1 MDEDLKIVLAAEL
14 EADESASAQRIAAQ
28 LPNIAKLIND
38 RSTIKVGVSLDVAN
52 VQSQM
57 RTITSQ
63 LQRAAGTSKFQMNF
77 QVGTEAVDRMVERLR
92 GLRVPDDTIRDF
104 VRNINDAN
112 TAVRSIQTSFDDV
125 RNTVTATISGI
136 NKEGEL
142 ITQIQSAHIVDNE
155 QGERVAELTRNTV
168 TLAKNYEQLTRQAEA
183 LDAKQ
188 RAAADSNTAY
198 FQKWGAAIK
207 EITAG
212 YMSVGLGQEQLDAL
226 NKKMAEVVSA
236 TSGMTAEGEKFSK
249 TQVTNVELA
258 IKSYRDMADAAIKSA
273 NQQKSAD
280 ENRLTYINKTQIA
293 LDKLVASFKGESSS
307 KPLVDAGHLSE
318 VEQKVTEITQ
328 TLEALRTATG
338 EVGTEQQNQ
347 TAKALAE
354 LDALITK
361 YRNLE
366 YVATTLRTKTAVQ
379 INTEQIEK
387 LNEFENSL
395 KSAGILTT
403 SFQQQIEALRG
414 NLANAF
420 DRESLTAYLN
430 SFDKLKSSV
439 STFQQQVK
447 SLDGIFSQIIG
458 VEKQITALEASMM
471 KLDPEKDQNKL
482 VALRGELAILN
493 QQKASLEAQ
502 LIPYSEIVQY
512 SSQAKAL
519 EESRLMNGS
528 RLVYTQMEL
537 ADKAREYDVAMRQV
551 PATIADL
558 QTKFSQLVNPTESLK
573 ENMRQ
578 LRETAAQYNSDMGDR
593 EKVQTYERLSGLI
606 RDCRREMSELT
617 RAQGGT
623 LNDFKF
629 TQSLEKAKADLATV
643 ARTWSAFKSDPGL
656 LNQFKQLETGLKNV
670 NNQMDL
676 RKWTAQFSTF
686 KSEIKAAG
694 KNMLSLG
701 DVLKNNVGKVMQWV
715 SATTLLFRAF
725 RLLRQ
730 AVSTIVDLDTAM
742 IDLQKVTTATV
753 SEYQKFYRA
762 ANDTAKALG
771 VTTEEVISQ
780 TAEWARLGYTL
791 SEASELAKNS
801 AIFEAISPDMDI
813 TQATDGLVSIIK
825 AFDIE
830 VEDAMDGIISKVN
843 EVGNKFAV
851 SNGDVVEALT
861 RSSSA
866 MAAANN
872 TFDETVAL
880 ATAAIEITRDAASV
894 GNGLKTLSMRIRG
907 YDEET
912 EEYSEG
918 VAELTGAI
926 ADLTKTAKTPGGISL
941 FEKDDPETYRSTY
954 DILADIADIW
964 DDLTDKNRANLLEAL
979 FGKRQAQ
986 IGSAILS
993 NFDQARDAI
1002 AKMEESAGSADREMS
1017 KIMDSLEYKLN
1028 ALEQTWVGVAQNLF
1042 QTDDMKGVIEVLQI
1056 ISNVVDTLTEHL
1068 GLFGSVG
1075 LVVAI
1080 AGLVKFRST
1089 LESLTSVVTP
1099 VVQQLSKLEFDGTAN
1114 SVFKYATALG
1124 SLDNVQRKLAMD
1136 MAGLTAQQQ
1145 EQVVSMM
1152 AAVAAAKELTVA
1164 ELEQQLGLQA
1174 GAIAN
1179 ALNVSSTSLVT
1190 EQMLKAAVANGVLSE
1205 AQLKQIVSTSAQ
1217 TAANTAGAASF
1228 ASLGTAAKAAGLAMM
1243 ATPMGWITLL
1253 IGLLPLAIT
1262 GITKLYDW
1270 LVVTAEEAY
1279 EEAEEYRKSYEEITS
1294 EVEDLNGKLEE
1305 NKKRLEELQRM
1316 DTQGTIT
1323 LVEQEELARL
1333 QQTNAELEITIAR
1346 KKELAALDAKQ
1357 ANEGYVSSFNKTDFS
1372 SNRRDVLIVEQ
1383 QSIYENYADLLKKYD
1398 DQMAGITVEWADGE
1412 LEKVTEL
1419 ENRLFEISNILQSG
1433 IENDEWLD
1441 QAVDYSD
1448 HVQELVDTYNLFNKM
1463 QEDGIELSAAQKD
1476 LFERT
1481 RNELLS
1487 LGQELEEDYLGK
1499 YVGEDENT
1507 EEWQRLLDL
1516 INKTTFA
1523 VEYFSGKL
1531 SDLPEDCYSA
1541 MEELGGSSSLTADKV
1556 TELANKFPELAAW
1569 MQESGY
1575 TAEDVA
1581 KHFNALAASE
1591 EESGN
1596 AAEVY
1601 SAKLSDLAEVLST
1614 LQDAYDALADA
1625 EADMATGEGLS
1636 PDTINALADAEEN
1649 YLDYLYEE
1657 NGVVKLN
1664 TEAWKE
1670 NANAKMLG
1678 EMAELQKEIDSLKE
1692 RNEVLAD
1699 TLEIYRTNK
1708 YMSPGDTSM
1717 MDAWDKKIQEVTN
1730 EIDENT
1736 AAIDANQSRLDVL
1749 NITYGNI
1756 TGNLDA
1762 YSATL
1767 ANFSNVANTIDSVS
1781 TSFQTLADLQAEVAN
1796 GFTMS
1801 LDKALEFAKV
1811 YPEILNN
1818 ATVAANG
1825 QITLNKDVVNSFIQG
1840 KKAEIDA
1847 QIDSKITE
1855 LEADKAVLEAQMEFS
1870 KAELDLAKQVGEGE
1884 ANITKEVAA
1893 FRLDTANKL
1902 VAALI
1907 EAGVDEAEAFKL
1919 AAAAMAGNAQEFNR
1933 IAAEVCTD
1941 VNGNFNE
1948 AAYQVAQAIYQN
1960 MNSAKKDVASLATQ
1974 AQQTAEA
1981 IAGMADGIK
1990 AGSSAIV
1997 GGSGGGTTG
2006 NGIKLNL
2013 SGADFKGTDYT
2024 YEAKEIGLDDFI
2036 SDLELDI
2043 SNYENAIAQIDG
2055 QIAALQALKNA
2066 PLKSFQSGGTSGGSS
2081 SSGSDNDVEEYIAD
2095 IDEYR
2100 EAVERLRKAQA
2111 EVERITTDIDNAGS
2125 IEKKIALEKELIG
2138 AYQEEQAALHNL
2150 NNLRDGTITAGVKTL
2165 QDLGFAVKYN
2175 ADTNELWVENL
2186 EHLNELTADSKGQ
2199 YGSLQEA
2206 TNALR
2211 KDTEELINT
2220 ITDLNEANQEGSAT
2234 WWEVQRAILDA
2245 QIAVCEFEAQL
2256 HNNFLTLTENW
2267 LDNAINQKD
2276 SDNVKR
2282 YTTEMIANYK
2292 ALQDVYHKQAEALR
2306 AAGYSDTTD
2315 EIVEL
2320 SDAWWDLEDKI
2331 KDAKDKV
2338 VDYFVELV
2346 DAANDAVDSIQNVS
2360 DVLSDAAQ
2368 EFADN
2373 DGWISVDTYQSIIA
2387 LGTEYMQ
2394 MLINENNELVI
2405 NRDRINGIIEAKTRQ
2420 LAVEQALSYVER
2432 LRLAATG
2439 ASNESLD
2446 QLCFATT
2453 QATNSTW
2460 GLVYAELALMQQTG
2474 LLNGSQYQ
2482 AALHNIQA
2490 IQSLAETA
2498 VAGIG
2503 QTAGAAAE
2511 KMDKLKEQLEDQKDA
2526 LEDLL
2531 DELEDMKDGC
2541 DDLVKYVMDML
2552 KDRIQQQ
2559 IDALNDAK
2567 KAVKDYVDQLKE
2579 AMRAEK
2585 ENVEYEDEL
2594 ADKLKAIAK
2603 LQSKIDALSLD
2614 DSRKAQAEKMAL
2626 EEELAELQKDLADF
2640 QADHAMDVTE
2650 DTLDKQYEAYEQEK
2664 DAEIEKLEESISSTQ
2679 KLYDM
2684 AIKYIKENWNTLYQE
2699 LLDWNYEYGNSLNS
2713 EITAA
2718 WEAAQEAASRYGD
2731 FVTAIMGG
2739 IENEIAKITAQIQSL
2754 TTQISNLSNS
2764 TSDAGGNGIGGS
2776 MPNVVGTVNT
2786 DTSYSDEDMKQA
2798 KRKAV
2803 SDVVS
2808 QMRALSAQ
2816 WHTADKA
2823 TKKRLEDQALQLGA
2837 TLASYGIVAHRDDPT
2852 GAWYI
2857 DNDLLNP
2864 SNAGKLLYSC
2874 YHTGGFVGD
2883 EPLKPN
2889 ERYVKAENGEL
2900 MVTSDQQDSLAA
2912 QISDIKTATDALS
2925 GVVADIPVTPQNLWA
2940 DGMAGSD
2947 TGAVHNVT
2955 TNNNQPVFHVT
2966 ETITCVPEKSVES
2979 HKKISRDTLVEIA
2992 RQLRKP

>member
-715 SATTLLFRAF
+715 SAATLLFRAF

-1002 AKMEESAGSADREMS
+1002 AKMEESAGSAGREMS

-1419 ENRLFEISNILQSG
+1419 KNRLFEISNILQSG

>member
-1 MDEDLKIVLAAEL
+1 
-14 EADESASAQRIAAQ
+14 
-28 LPNIAKLIND
+28 
-38 RSTIKVGVSLDVAN
+38 
-52 VQSQM
+52 
-57 RTITSQ
+57 
-63 LQRAAGTSKFQMNF
+63 
-77 QVGTEAVDRMVERLR
+77 
-92 GLRVPDDTIRDF
+92 
-104 VRNINDAN
+104 
-112 TAVRSIQTSFDDV
+112 
-125 RNTVTATISGI
+125 
-136 NKEGEL
+136 
-142 ITQIQSAHIVDNE
+142 
-155 QGERVAELTRNTV
+155 
-168 TLAKNYEQLTRQAEA
+168 
-183 LDAKQ
+183 
-188 RAAADSNTAY
+188 
-198 FQKWGAAIK
+198 
-207 EITAG
+207 
-212 YMSVGLGQEQLDAL
+212 
-226 NKKMAEVVSA
+226 
-236 TSGMTAEGEKFSK
+236 
-249 TQVTNVELA
+249 
-258 IKSYRDMADAAIKSA
+258 
-273 NQQKSAD
+273 
-280 ENRLTYINKTQIA
+280 
-293 LDKLVASFKGESSS
+293 
-307 KPLVDAGHLSE
+307 
-318 VEQKVTEITQ
+318 
-328 TLEALRTATG
+328 
-338 EVGTEQQNQ
+338 
-347 TAKALAE
+347 
-354 LDALITK
+354 
-361 YRNLE
+361 
-366 YVATTLRTKTAVQ
+366 
-379 INTEQIEK
+379 
-387 LNEFENSL
+387 
-395 KSAGILTT
+395 
-403 SFQQQIEALRG
+403 
-414 NLANAF
+414 
-420 DRESLTAYLN
+420 
-430 SFDKLKSSV
+430 
-439 STFQQQVK
+439 
-447 SLDGIFSQIIG
+447 
-458 VEKQITALEASMM
+458 
-471 KLDPEKDQNKL
+471 
-482 VALRGELAILN
+482 
-493 QQKASLEAQ
+493 
-502 LIPYSEIVQY
+502 
-512 SSQAKAL
+512 
-519 EESRLMNGS
+519 MNGS
-528 RLVYTQMEL
+528 RLAYTQMEL

-558 QTKFSQLVNPTESLK
+558 QTKFSQLVTPTESLK

-578 LRETAAQYNSDMGDR
+578 LRETASQYNSDMGDR

-617 RAQGGT
+617 RTQGGT

-701 DVLKNNVGKVMQWV
+701 DTLKNNVGRIMQWV

-725 RLLRQ
+725 RLLKQ

-742 IDLQKVTTATV
+742 IDLQKVTTATT
-753 SEYQKFYRA
+753 SEYQKFYRT

-918 VAELTGAI
+918 VVELTGAI
-926 ADLTKTAKTPGGISL
+926 ADLTKTAKTPSGISL

-954 DILADIADIW
+954 DILSDIAEIW
-964 DDLTDKNRANLLEAL
+964 DDLTDKNRASLLETL

-993 NFDQARDAI
+993 NFDQARSAI
-1002 AKMEESAGSADREMS
+1002 EKMEQSAGSAGREME
-1017 KIMDSLEYKLN
+1017 KIEQSLEYRLN
-1028 ALEQTWVGVAQNLF
+1028 ALKETWVGVVQNLF
-1042 QTDDMKGVIEVLQI
+1042 QSDDIKGVVTILQTF
-1056 ISNVVDTLTEHL
+1056 SDMVDALTKHL
-1068 GLFGSVG
+1068 GLLGTTG
-1075 LVVAI
+1075 LAVTI
-1080 AGLVKFRST
+1080 AGLAKFRST
-1089 LESLTSVVTP
+1089 MKSLTSTVTP
-1099 VVQQLSKLEFDGTAN
+1099 VMQQLAELTFDGTSR
-1114 SVFKYATALG
+1114 SVLQYATALS
-1124 SLDNVQRKLAMD
+1124 SLDPIQRKLAMD

-1145 EQVVSMM
+1145 EQIVSMM

-1164 ELEQQLGLQA
+1164 ELEQQLGMQA

-1179 ALNVSSTSLVT
+1179 TLNVSSTSLVT
-1190 EQMLKAAVANGVLSE
+1190 EQVLKAAVANGVLSE

-1228 ASLGTAAKAAGLAMM
+1228 TSLGAAAKAAGLAMM

-1279 EEAEEYRKSYEEITS
+1279 EEAEEYRKSYEEITN

-1346 KKELAALDAKQ
+1346 KKELAALDAKE

-1419 ENRLFEISNILQSG
+1419 ENRLFEITNILQTG
-1433 IENDEWLD
+1433 MENGEWVD

-1448 HVQELVDTYNLFNKM
+1448 HVQELVDTYNLFNRM
-1463 QEDGIELSAAQKD
+1463 QEDGIELSASQKD
-1476 LFERT
+1476 LFEST

-1531 SDLPEDCYSA
+1531 SELPEDCYGA
-1541 MEELGGSSSLTADKV
+1541 MEELGSSASLTADKV
-1556 TELANKFPELAAW
+1556 TELANKYPELAAW
-1569 MQESGY
+1569 MGESGY

-1591 EESGN
+1591 DAAGN
-1596 AAEVY
+1596 ATEKY
-1601 SAKLSDLAEVLST
+1601 SAKLSNLAEVLSA
-1614 LQDAYDALADA
+1614 LQDSYDVLADA

-1636 PDTINALADAEEN
+1636 PDTISALADAEAN

-1678 EMAELQKEIDSLKE
+1678 EMAEIQKEIDSLKE
-1692 RNEVLAD
+1692 RNNVLAD
-1699 TLEIYRTNK
+1699 TLDIYRNNK
-1708 YMSPGDTSM
+1708 NMSAGSTSAIE
-1717 MDAWDKKIQEVTN
+1717 AWDKKIQEVTD
-1730 EIDENT
+1730 EINENT
-1736 AAIDANQSRLDVL
+1736 AAIDANQSKLDVL

-1762 YSATL
+1762 YSAAL
-1767 ANFSNVANTIDSVS
+1767 ANFSNVSNAVDSIS

-1801 LDKALEFAKV
+1801 LDRALEFAKV

-1818 ATVAANG
+1818 ATAAANG
-1825 QITLNKDVVNSFIQG
+1825 QITLNEDVVNSFIQG

-1847 QIDSKITE
+1847 QIDSKIAE
-1855 LEADKAVLEAQMEFS
+1855 LEADKAVLEARMEFS

-1884 ANITKEVAA
+1884 ADIAKEVAE

-1907 EAGVDEAEAFKL
+1907 EAGVDEATAFQL
-1919 AAAAMAGNAQEFNR
+1919 ACAAMAGNAEEFDR

-1948 AAYQVAQAIYQN
+1948 AAYKAAQAIYQN
-1960 MNSAKKDVASLATQ
+1960 MNSAKRDVASLATQ

-1981 IAGMADGIK
+1981 IAGMADGVK
-1990 AGSSAIV
+1990 AGSSALV

-2006 NGIKLNL
+2006 DGIKLTL
-2013 SGADFKGTDYT
+2013 SGAGFKGTDYT

-2043 SNYENAIAQIDG
+2043 SNYQNAIAQIDG
-2055 QIAALQALKNA
+2055 QIATLQALKNA
-2066 PLKSFQSGGTSGGSS
+2066 PLKSFQSKSG
-2081 SSGSDNDVEEYIAD
+2081 SGSDGSKKEVEEYIAD

-2100 EAVERLRKAQA
+2100 DAVERLRKAQA

-2125 IEKKIALEKELIG
+2125 IEKKIALEKELVD
-2138 AYQEEQAALHNL
+2138 AYQKEQAALHNL
-2150 NNLRDGTITAGVKTL
+2150 NNLRDGTITAGVKAL

-2199 YGSLQEA
+2199 YSSLKEA

-2220 ITDLNEANQEGSAT
+2220 ITDLNEANREGSET
-2234 WWEVQRAILDA
+2234 WWEVQRAILEA
-2245 QIAVCEFEAQL
+2245 KIAVCEFEAQL
-2256 HNNFLTLTENW
+2256 HNNVLTLTENW
-2267 LDNAINQKD
+2267 LDNAINQKN
-2276 SDNVKR
+2276 SEGVKR
-2282 YTTEMIANYK
+2282 YTSEMIANYK
-2292 ALQDVYHKQAEALR
+2292 ALQEVYRKQAEALR
-2306 AAGYSDTTD
+2306 EAGYSDTTD

-2320 SDAWWDLEDKI
+2320 SDAWWDLADKI

-2387 LGTEYMQ
+2387 LGAEYMQ
-2394 MLINENNELVI
+2394 MLINENKELVI
-2405 NRDRINGIIEAKTRQ
+2405 NRDRINGIIEAKARQ

-2650 DTLDKQYEAYEQEK
+2650 DALDKQYEAYEQEK

-2764 TSDAGGNGIGGS
+2764 TSGAGGNGIGGS
-2776 MPNVVGTVNT
+2776 IPNVVGTVNT
-2786 DTSYSDEDMKQA
+2786 DTSYSDDDMKQA

-2803 SDVVS
+2803 SDVVN

-2823 TKKRLEDQALQLGA
+2823 TQKRLEDQALQLGA
-2837 TLASYGIVAHRDDPT
+2837 TLASYGVVAHRDEPT

-2864 SNAGKLLYSC
+2864 SNVGKMLYNC
-2874 YHTGGFVGD
+2874 YHTGGFVGNA
-2883 EPLKPN
+2883 PLKPN
-2889 ERYVKAENGEL
+2889 ERYIKAENGEL
-2900 MVTSDQQDSLAA
+2900 VLTSDQQDSFAA
-2912 QISDIKTATDALS
+2912 QVDSFKNMVGAFSKSIADMPITMGSLWSGSALAS
-2925 GVVADIPVTPQNLWA
+2925 GNSVSNI
-2940 DGMAGSD
+2940 
-2947 TGAVHNVT
+2947 T
-2955 TNNNQPVFHVT
+2955 TNNSPVEINFGDT
-2966 ETITCVPEKSVES
+2966 TINCVPEKSVEA
-2979 HKKISRDTLVEIA
+2979 HQKISRDMLNEIA
-2992 RQLRKP
+2992 RQFRKP

>member
-14 EADESASAQRIAAQ
+14 EADENASAQRIAAQ

-38 RSTIKVGVSLDVAN
+38 RSTIKVGVSLDAAN

-57 RTITSQ
+57 RAITSQ

-92 GLRVPDDTIRDF
+92 GLRVPEDTIRDF

-168 TLAKNYEQLTRQAEA
+168 TLSKNYEQLTRQAEA
-183 LDAKQ
+183 LDAQQ

-198 FQKWGAAIK
+198 FQKWAAAIK
-207 EITAG
+207 EISTG
-212 YMSVGLGQEQLDAL
+212 YMSAGLGQEQLDAL
-226 NKKMAEVVSA
+226 SNKMAGVVNA

-249 TQVTNVELA
+249 TQVANVELA
-258 IKSYRDMADAAIKSA
+258 IKSYRDMANEAVKSA

-293 LDKLVASFKGESSS
+293 LDKLAASFKGESSS
-307 KPLVDAGHLSE
+307 KPLVDATHLTE

-328 TLEALRTATG
+328 TLETLRTTTG

-347 TAKALAE
+347 IAKALAD

-379 INTEQIEK
+379 INTEQVEK
-387 LNEFENSL
+387 LSEFENSL

-403 SFQQQIEALRG
+403 DFQKQIETLRG

-447 SLDGIFSQIIG
+447 TLDGIFTQIIG
-458 VEKQITALEASMM
+458 VEKQITTLEASIM
-471 KLDPEKDQNKL
+471 KLDPQKDQNKL
-482 VALRGELAILN
+482 VALRGELSILN
-493 QQKASLEAQ
+493 QQKAALEAQ
-502 LIPYSEIVQY
+502 VTPYSQIVQY

-519 EESRLMNGS
+519 EDSRLMNGS
-528 RLVYTQMEL
+528 QLVYTQMQL
-537 ADKAREYDVAMRQV
+537 ADKAREYDAAMRQV

-578 LRETAAQYNSDMGDR
+578 LRETAAQYSSDMGDR
-593 EKVQTYERLSGLI
+593 EKVQTYERLSSLI
-606 RDCRREMSELT
+606 RDCRREMSGLA
-617 RAQGGT
+617 RVQNGDFG
-623 LNDFKF
+623 NFKF
-629 TQSLEKAKADLATV
+629 NQSLEKAKADLATI

-656 LNQFKQLETGLKNV
+656 LNQFKQLESGLKNV

-701 DVLKNNVGKVMQWV
+701 DILKNNVGKVMQWV

-742 IDLQKVTTATV
+742 IDLQKVTTATT
-753 SEYQKFYRA
+753 SEYQKFYRT

-771 VTTEEVISQ
+771 ATTEEVISQ

-954 DILADIADIW
+954 DILSDIADIW

-1002 AKMEESAGSADREMS
+1002 AKMEDSAGSADREMS

-1028 ALEQTWVGVAQNLF
+1028 ELQETWVGVAQNLF
-1042 QTDDMKGVIEVLQI
+1042 QSDDLKAVIGVLQT
-1056 ISNVVDTLTEHL
+1056 ISNVIDTLTEHL

-1089 LESLTSVVTP
+1089 MESLSSTVAP
-1099 VVQQLSKLEFDGTAN
+1099 VVQQLSSLEFDGTTS
-1114 SVFKYATALG
+1114 SVFRYATALE

-1136 MAGLTAQQQ
+1136 TAGLTAQQQ
-1145 EQVVSMM
+1145 EQVISMM

-1164 ELEQQLGLQA
+1164 ELEQQLGMQA
-1174 GAIAN
+1174 GTIAN

-1190 EQMLKAAVANGVLSE
+1190 DEVLKAAVANGVLGE
-1205 AQLKQIVSTSAQ
+1205 AQLKQVVSTGAQ
-1217 TAANTAGAASF
+1217 TAANAAGAASF
-1228 ASLGTAAKAAGLAMM
+1228 TSLGAAAKAAGAAMM
-1243 ATPMGWITLL
+1243 ATPIGWISLL
-1253 IGLLPLAIT
+1253 IGILPLAIT

-1279 EEAEEYRKSYEEITS
+1279 EEAEEYRKSYEEITG
-1294 EVEDLNGKLEE
+1294 EIEDLSSKLEE
-1305 NKKRLEELQRM
+1305 NRARLKELQQM
-1316 DTQGTIT
+1316 DDNGTIT
-1323 LVEQEELARL
+1323 LVEQDELARL

-1346 KKELAALDAKQ
+1346 KKELAAIDAQ
-1357 ANEGYVSSFNKTDFS
+1357 EANEGYVSSFNKTDFN
-1372 SNRRDVLIVEQ
+1372 SNRRDLLLVEQ
-1383 QSIYENYADLLKKYD
+1383 QSIYENYADLLQKYD
-1398 DQMAGITVEWADGE
+1398 DHMAGITVEWADGE
-1412 LEKVTEL
+1412 MEKVSEL
-1419 ENRLFEISNILQSG
+1419 ENRLYEISNILQSG
-1433 IENDEWLD
+1433 MDNGEWLD
-1441 QAVDYSD
+1441 QAVSYSD
-1448 HVQELVDTYNLFNKM
+1448 HVQELVDAYNLFNKM

-1476 LFERT
+1476 LFEST

-1487 LGQELEEDYLGK
+1487 LGQDLEENYLGK
-1499 YVGEDENT
+1499 YVGEDANT

-1523 VEYFSGKL
+1523 VEYFSSKL
-1531 SDLPEDCYSA
+1531 AELPEDCYSA
-1541 MEELGGSSSLTADKV
+1541 MEELGGSASLTAEKV
-1556 TELANKFPELAAW
+1556 TELANEFPELAEW
-1569 MQESGY
+1569 MNESGY
-1575 TAEDVA
+1575 TAEEVA

-1591 EESGN
+1591 EASGN
-1596 AAEVY
+1596 ATEVY
-1601 SAKLSDLAEVLST
+1601 SAKLSDLTEVLST
-1614 LQDAYDALADA
+1614 LQSAQDALASA

-1636 PDTINALADAEEN
+1636 PDTIKALAEAEEN

-1657 NGVVKLN
+1657 NGVIKLN
-1664 TEAWKE
+1664 TEAWEE
-1670 NANAKMLG
+1670 NAQAKMQN
-1678 EMAELQKEIDSLKE
+1678 EISEIQKEIDSLEE
-1692 RNEVLAD
+1692 RNRVLAE
-1699 TLEIYRTNK
+1699 TLEVYKTNK
-1708 YMSPGDTSM
+1708 YMSPGDTTSIE
-1717 MDAWDKKIQEVTN
+1717 AWNAKIQETTD
-1730 EIDENT
+1730 EINANT
-1736 AAIDANQSRLDVL
+1736 AAIEANQNKLGVY
-1749 NITYGNI
+1749 NILA
-1756 TGNLDA
+1756 GNLDV
-1762 YSATL
+1762 YSAAL
-1767 ANFSNVANTIDSVS
+1767 ANFSNVASAVDSVS
-1781 TSFQTLADLQAEVAN
+1781 KSFQTLADLQAEVSN

-1801 LDKALEFAKV
+1801 LDKALEFAAV
-1811 YPEILNN
+1811 YPEILNS

-1825 QITLNKDVVNSFIQG
+1825 QITLNEDVVNSFIQG

-1847 QIDSKITE
+1847 QIDSKILE
-1855 LEADKAVLEAQMEFS
+1855 LESRKAVLEAQMEFS

-1884 ANITKEVAA
+1884 ADIAKEVAV
-1893 FRLDTANKL
+1893 FRLDTANQL

-1907 EAGVDEAEAFKL
+1907 DAGVDEATAFQL
-1919 AAAAMAGNAQEFNR
+1919 ACAAMAGNVEEFNR
-1933 IAAEVCTD
+1933 IAMEVCTD

-1948 AAYQVAQAIYQN
+1948 AAYQSAQAIYQN
-1960 MNSAKKDVASLATQ
+1960 MNSAKRDVASLATQ

-1981 IAGMADGIK
+1981 IAGMAEGVE
-1990 AGSSAIV
+1990 AGSSDIV
-1997 GGSGGGTTG
+1997 GGSGGGTRN
-2006 NGIKLNL
+2006 NGITLTL

-2066 PLKSFQSGGTSGGSS
+2066 PLKSFKSGDTSGSSGGD
-2081 SSGSDNDVEEYIAD
+2081 SGSKDVEEYIAD

-2100 EAVERLRKAQA
+2100 DAVERLRKAQA
-2111 EVERITTDIDNAGS
+2111 AVEQITTDIDNATS
-2125 IEKKIALEKELIG
+2125 IEKKIALEKELVG

-2150 NNLRDGTITAGVKTL
+2150 NDLRDGTITAGVKSL
-2165 QDLGFAVKYN
+2165 QELGFAVKYN

-2211 KDTEELINT
+2211 QDTEELINT

-2234 WWEVQRAILDA
+2234 WWEVQRAILEA

-2256 HNNFLTLTENW
+2256 HDNTLTLTENW
-2267 LDNAINQKD
+2267 LDNAINQKN
-2276 SDNVKR
+2276 SDDVKR
-2282 YTTEMIANYK
+2282 YTSEMIANYK

-2368 EFADN
+2368 EYADN

-2405 NRDRINGIIEAKTRQ
+2405 NRDRINSIIEAKTRQ

-2511 KMDKLKEQLEDQKDA
+2511 KMDNLKEQLEDQKDA

-2541 DDLVKYVMDML
+2541 DDLVQYVMDML

-2579 AMRAEK
+2579 AMQAEK
-2585 ENVEYEDEL
+2585 ENIEYEDEL

-2614 DSRKAQAEKMAL
+2614 DSRKAQAEKMSL
-2626 EEELAELQKDLADF
+2626 EEELADLQKELADF

-2650 DTLDKQYEAYEQEK
+2650 ETLDKQYESYEQEK

-2684 AIKYIKENWNTLYQE
+2684 AIKYIRENWDTLYQE
-2699 LLDWNYEYGNSLNS
+2699 LLDWNYEYGNNLNS

-2718 WEAAQEAASRYGD
+2718 WEAAQEAASKYGD

-2739 IENEIAKITAQIQSL
+2739 IENDIASITAQIQSL
-2754 TTQISNLSNS
+2754 TTQISNLSTT
-2764 TSDAGGNGIGGS
+2764 TSGGGGIGS
-2776 MPNVVGTVNT
+2776 VPNIVGKIDT
-2786 DTSYSDEDMKQA
+2786 DTTYSEDDMKQA
-2798 KRKAV
+2798 KQKAV

-2823 TKKRLEDQALQLGA
+2823 TQKRLEDQALQLGA
-2837 TLASYGIVAHRDDPT
+2837 TLASYGVVAHRDDPS

-2874 YHTGGFVGD
+2874 YHTGGFVGE

-2900 MVTSDQQDSLAA
+2900 ILTSDQQDSFAA
-2912 QISDIKTATDALS
+2912 QVDSFKATADALS
-2925 GVVADIPVTPQNLWA
+2925 DAVADIPVTPQSLWTN
-2940 DGMAGSD
+2940 GMAGSD
-2947 TGAVHNVT
+2947 VGAVHNVT
-2955 TNNNQPVFHVT
+2955 TNNNQPVFHVV
-2966 ETITCVPEKSVES
+2966 ETITCVPEKSVEA
-2979 HKKISRDTLVEIA
+2979 HQKLSRDTLNEIA
-2992 RQLRKP
+2992 RQIRKP

>member
-1 MDEDLKIVLAAEL
+1 MGDEDLKIVLAAEL
-14 EADESASAQRIAAQ
+14 EADEQASAQRIAAQ
-28 LPNIAKLIND
+28 LPKIAKLVND
-38 RSTIKVGVSLDVAN
+38 RSTIKVGVSLDAAN
-52 VQSQM
+52 AQSQM

-112 TAVRSIQTSFDDV
+112 TAVRSVQTSFDDV

-142 ITQIQSAHIVDNE
+142 ITQIQSARIVDNE

-188 RAAADSNTAY
+188 KAAADSNTAY

-207 EITAG
+207 EITVG
-212 YMSVGLGQEQLDAL
+212 YMSAGLGQEQLDTL
-226 NKKMAEVVSA
+226 SKKMAEVVSA
-236 TSGMTAEGEKFSK
+236 TSGMTTEGEKFSK

-258 IKSYRDMADAAIKSA
+258 IKSYQEMADAAIKSA

-307 KPLVDAGHLSE
+307 KPLVDAGHLSD
-318 VEQKVTEITQ
+318 VEQKVAEITQ
-328 TLEALRTATG
+328 TLNTLRSATG
-338 EVGTEQQNQ
+338 AVGTEQQNQ
-347 TAKALAE
+347 TAKALAD

-379 INTEQIEK
+379 INTEQVEK
-387 LNEFENSL
+387 LNEFENTL
-395 KSAGILTT
+395 KSAGILTEN
-403 SFQQQIEALRG
+403 FQQQIGSLRN

-447 SLDGIFSQIIG
+447 SLDGIFTQIIG
-458 VEKQITALEASMM
+458 VEKQIMALEASIM

-482 VALRGELAILN
+482 VALRGELAVLN

-502 LIPYSEIVQY
+502 LVPYSEIVQY

-528 RLVYTQMEL
+528 KLVYTQMEL
-537 ADKAREYDVAMRQV
+537 ADKAREYDAAMRQV
-551 PATIADL
+551 PATVADL
-558 QTKFSQLVNPTESLK
+558 QSKFSQLVNPTESLK

-578 LRETAAQYNSDMGDR
+578 LRETAAQYSNDMGDR

-606 RDCRREMSELT
+606 RDCRREMSELA
-617 RAQGGT
+617 RVQSGDF
-623 LNDFKF
+623 NNFKF
-629 TQSLEKAKADLATV
+629 TQSLEKAKADLTTV

-670 NNQMDL
+670 SKQMDL

-686 KSEIKAAG
+686 KAEVKAAG

-701 DVLKNNVGKVMQWV
+701 DIVKTNVGRIMQWV

-730 AVSTIVDLDTAM
+730 AVDTIVDLDTAM
-742 IDLQKVTTATV
+742 IDLQKVTTATT
-753 SEYQKFYRA
+753 SEYQKFYRT

-791 SEASELAKNS
+791 SEAAELAKNS
-801 AIFEAISPDMDI
+801 AIFEAISPGMDI
-813 TQATDGLVSIIK
+813 TMATDGLVSMLK
-825 AFDIE
+825 AFDEID
-830 VEDAMDGIISKVN
+830 VNDSLDGIISKVN
-843 EVGNKFAV
+843 DVGNKFAV
-851 SNGDVVEALT
+851 SNKDIVEAMT
-861 RSSSA
+861 RTSSA
-866 MAAANN
+866 MKAANN
-872 TFDETVAL
+872 TFEETVAL

-912 EEYSEG
+912 EEYSED
-918 VAELTGAI
+918 VAILTGAI
-926 ADLTKTAKTPGGISL
+926 ADLAKVASNGNRGISI
-941 FEKDDPETYRSTY
+941 FESGDPETYRSTY

-964 DDLTDKNRANLLEAL
+964 DDLTDKNRASLLETL

-993 NFDQARDAI
+993 NFDQARSAI
-1002 AKMEESAGSADREMS
+1002 EKMEQSAGSAGQEME
-1017 KIMDSLEYKLN
+1017 KIEQSLEYRLN
-1028 ALEQTWVGVAQNLF
+1028 ALKETWVGVAQNLF
-1042 QTDDMKGVIEVLQI
+1042 QSDDIKGVITILQTF
-1056 ISNVVDTLTEHL
+1056 SNMVDALTKHL
-1068 GLFGSVG
+1068 GLLGTTG
-1075 LVVAI
+1075 LAVTI
-1080 AGLVKFRST
+1080 AGLFKFRT
-1089 LESLTSVVTP
+1089 TMESLTSVVAP
-1099 VVQQLSKLEFDGTAN
+1099 VVQQLSNLKFEGTAN
-1114 SVFKYATALG
+1114 SVFQYATALS

-1145 EQVVSMM
+1145 EQIISMM
-1152 AAVAAAKELTVA
+1152 TAVAAAKELTVA

-1179 ALNVSSTSLVT
+1179 TLNVSSTALVT
-1190 EQMLKAAVANGVLSE
+1190 EQVLKAAVANGVLNE
-1205 AQLKQIVSTSAQ
+1205 AQLQQIVSTGAQ

-1228 ASLGTAAKAAGLAMM
+1228 TSLGVAAKAAGMAMM

-1262 GITKLYDW
+1262 GVTKLYDW

-1279 EEAEEYRKSYEEITS
+1279 EEAEEYKKSYEEITS
-1294 EVEDLNGKLEE
+1294 EVDDLNKTLEE
-1305 NKKRLEELQRM
+1305 NKRRIEELRHL
-1316 DTQGTIT
+1316 DSNGTIT
-1323 LVEQEELARL
+1323 LIEQDELSRL
-1333 QQTNAELEITIAR
+1333 QQTNAELEITIVR
-1346 KKELAALDAKQ
+1346 KKELAQLDAAE
-1357 ANEGYVSSFNKTDFS
+1357 ANKGYVSSFNKTDFD
-1372 SNRRDVLIVEQ
+1372 SNRRDVLITEQ
-1383 QSIYENYADLLKKYD
+1383 QAIYENYADLLQKYD
-1398 DQMAGITVEWADGE
+1398 DQLAGITIEWADGE
-1412 LEKVTEL
+1412 LEKASEL
-1419 ENRLFEISNILQSG
+1419 KNRVYEISEILQSG
-1433 IENDEWLD
+1433 MENGEWLD

-1463 QEDGIELSAAQKD
+1463 QEDGIELTASQKD
-1476 LFERT
+1476 LFEST

-1487 LGQELEEDYLGK
+1487 LGQDLEENYLGK

-1825 QITLNKDVVNSFIQG
+1825 QITLNKDVVNGFIQG

-1948 AAYQVAQAIYQN
+1948 AAYQAAQAIYQN

-1990 AGSSAIV
+1990 AGSSALV

-2006 NGIKLNL
+2006 NEIKLNL
-2013 SGADFKGTDYT
+2013 SGAEFKGTDYT

-2043 SNYENAIAQIDG
+2043 SNYQNAIAQIDG
-2055 QIAALQALKNA
+2055 QIAALQALKNT
-2066 PLKSFQSGGTSGGSS
+2066 PLKSFESE
-2081 SSGSDNDVEEYIAD
+2081 SGSDSSKKEVEEYIAD

-2111 EVERITTDIDNAGS
+2111 EVERITTNIDNADS
-2125 IEKKIALEKELIG
+2125 IEKKIALEKELVD

-2186 EHLNELTADSKGQ
+2186 EHLNELTADSEGQ
-2199 YGSLQEA
+2199 YGSLKEA

-2220 ITDLNEANQEGSAT
+2220 ITDLNEANREGSAT
-2234 WWEVQRAILDA
+2234 WWEVQRAILEA
-2245 QIAVCEFEAQL
+2245 KIAVCEFEAQL
-2256 HNNFLTLTENW
+2256 HNNVLTLTENW

-2315 EIVEL
+2315 EIVKL

-2331 KDAKDKV
+2331 KDAQDKV

-2373 DGWISVDTYQSIIA
+2373 DGWISVDTFQAIND

-2420 LAVEQALSYVER
+2420 LAVEQALSYVEH

-2511 KMDKLKEQLEDQKDA
+2511 KMDNLKKQLQDQKDA

-2585 ENVEYEDEL
+2585 ENIEYEDEL

-2650 DTLDKQYEAYEQEK
+2650 EALDKQYEAYEQEK

-2679 KLYDM
+2679 KLYNM

-2699 LLDWNYEYGNSLNS
+2699 LLDWNYEYGNNLNS

-2754 TTQISNLSNS
+2754 TTQISNLSTS
-2764 TSDAGGNGIGGS
+2764 TSGANGIGS
-2776 MPNVVGTVNT
+2776 IPNVVGKVDG
-2786 DTSYSDEDMKQA
+2786 DTSYSDDDMKQA
-2798 KRKAV
+2798 KRKAA

-2808 QMRALSAQ
+2808 QMKALSSQ
-2816 WHTADKA
+2816 WHVADGA
-2823 TKKRLEDQALQLGA
+2823 TQKQLEAQALQLGA
-2837 TLASYGIVAHRDDPT
+2837 TLASYGVVAHRDEPSGT
-2852 GAWYI
+2852 WYI

-2874 YHTGGFVGD
+2874 YHTGGFVGE
-2883 EPLKPN
+2883 EPLRPN

-2900 MVTSDQQDSLAA
+2900 ILTSDQQDSFAA
-2912 QISDIKTATDALS
+2912 QVDSFKAAADAFS
-2925 GVVADIPVTPQNLWA
+2925 RSVMDIPVTTGSLWPKGFAEGSNSTSNVSTDNSRTININEGDIHISVPSPDGKIVADEVRAITRDNL
-2940 DGMAGSD
+2940 
-2947 TGAVHNVT
+2947 
-2955 TNNNQPVFHVT
+2955 NQ
-2966 ETITCVPEKSVES
+2966 
-2979 HKKISRDTLVEIA
+2979 ISRY
-2992 RQLRKP
+2992 LRRP

>member
-725 RLLRQ
+725 CLLRQ

>member
-1 MDEDLKIVLAAEL
+1 MEGEDLRIVITSEL
-14 EADESASAQRIAAQ
+14 ETDEQASAQRIAAQ
-28 LPNIAKLIND
+28 LPKIAKLIND
-38 RSTIKVGVSLDVAN
+38 RSTIKVGVSLDTAN
-52 VQSQM
+52 AQSQM

-92 GLRVPDDTIRDF
+92 ELRVPEDTIRDF

-112 TAVRSIQTSFDDV
+112 TAVRSVQTSFDDV

-142 ITQIQSAHIVDNE
+142 ITQIQSARIVDDE

-168 TLAKNYEQLTRQAEA
+168 TLTKNYEQLTRQAEA

-188 RAAADSNTAY
+188 KAAADSNTAY
-198 FQKWGAAIK
+198 FEKWGAAIK

-212 YMSVGLGQEQLDAL
+212 YMSAGLGQEQLDAL
-226 NKKMAEVVSA
+226 SKKMAEVVSA
-236 TSGMTAEGEKFSK
+236 TSGMTTEGEKFSK
-249 TQVTNVELA
+249 TQVTNVDLA
-258 IKSYRDMADAAIKSA
+258 IKSYQEMADAAVKSA

-307 KPLVDAGHLSE
+307 KPLVDAGHLSD

-328 TLEALRTATG
+328 TLNTLRSATG
-338 EVGTEQQNQ
+338 AVGTEQQNQ
-347 TAKALAE
+347 TAKALAD

-379 INTEQIEK
+379 INTEQVEK
-387 LNEFENSL
+387 LNEFENTL
-395 KSAGILTT
+395 KSAGILTEN
-403 SFQQQIEALRG
+403 FQQQIGTLRN

-447 SLDGIFSQIIG
+447 SLDGIFTQIIG
-458 VEKQITALEASMM
+458 VEKQITALEASIM
-471 KLDPEKDQNKL
+471 KLDPEKDQSKL
-482 VALRGELAILN
+482 VALRDELSILN
-493 QQKASLEAQ
+493 QQKSSLEAQ
-502 LIPYSEIVQY
+502 LVPYSEIVQY

-519 EESRLMNGS
+519 EESHLMNGS
-528 RLVYTQMEL
+528 QLVYTQMEL
-537 ADKAREYDVAMRQV
+537 ADKAREYDTAMRQV

-578 LRETAAQYNSDMGDR
+578 LRETAAQYSSDMGDR

-606 RDCRREMSELT
+606 RDCRKEMSELA
-617 RAQGGT
+617 RVQSGDF
-623 LNDFKF
+623 NNFKF

-670 NNQMDL
+670 SNQMDL

-686 KSEIKAAG
+686 KAEVKAAG

-701 DVLKNNVGKVMQWV
+701 DIVKNNVGRIMQWV

-730 AVSTIVDLDTAM
+730 AADTIVDLDTAM
-742 IDLQKVTTATV
+742 IDLQKVTTATT
-753 SEYQKFYRA
+753 SEYQRFYRA
-762 ANDTAKALG
+762 ANDTAKVLG

-791 SEASELAKNS
+791 SEAAELAKNS

-825 AFDIE
+825 AFDVE
-830 VEDAMDGIISKVN
+830 VEDALDGIISKVN

-851 SNGDVVEALT
+851 SNGDVVEVLT

-954 DILADIADIW
+954 DILSDIADIW
-964 DDLTDKNRANLLEAL
+964 DDLTDKNRASLLETL

-993 NFDQARDAI
+993 NFDQARSAVE
-1002 AKMEESAGSADREMS
+1002 KMGQSAGSAGREME
-1017 KIMDSLEYKLN
+1017 KIEQSLEYRLN
-1028 ALEQTWVGVAQNLF
+1028 ALKETWVGIAQNLF
-1042 QTDDMKGVIEVLQI
+1042 QSDDIKGVITILQTL
-1056 ISNVVDTLTEHL
+1056 SDMVDSLTKHL
-1068 GLFGSVG
+1068 GLLGTTG
-1075 LVVAI
+1075 LAVTI
-1080 AGLVKFRST
+1080 AGLFKFRST
-1089 LESLTSVVTP
+1089 MESLTSAVTP
-1099 VVQQLSKLEFDGTAN
+1099 VVQQLSNLKFEGTAN
-1114 SVFKYATALG
+1114 SVFQYATALG

-1145 EQVVSMM
+1145 EQIVSMM
-1152 AAVAAAKELTVA
+1152 TAVAAAKELTVA

-1179 ALNVSSTSLVT
+1179 TLNVSSTALVT
-1190 EQMLKAAVANGVLSE
+1190 EQVLKAAVANGVLSE
-1205 AQLKQIVSTSAQ
+1205 AQLEQIVSTGAQ

-1228 ASLGTAAKAAGLAMM
+1228 TSLGAAAKAAGMAMM

-1279 EEAEEYRKSYEEITS
+1279 EEAEEYKKSYEEITS

-1316 DTQGTIT
+1316 DAQGTIT

-1346 KKELAALDAKQ
+1346 KKELAALDAKE

-1372 SNRRDVLIVEQ
+1372 SNRRDVLLVEQ

-1398 DQMAGITVEWADGE
+1398 DQMAGITVDWADGE

-1419 ENRLFEISNILQSG
+1419 ENRLFEITNILQSG
-1433 IENDEWLD
+1433 MENGEWLD

-1448 HVQELVDTYNLFNKM
+1448 HVQELVDTYNLFNRM
-1463 QEDGIELSAAQKD
+1463 QEDGIELSASQKD
-1476 LFERT
+1476 LFEST

-1487 LGQELEEDYLGK
+1487 LGQELEENYLGK
-1499 YVGEDENT
+1499 YVGEDANT

-1531 SDLPEDCYSA
+1531 SELPEDCYSA
-1541 MEELGGSSSLTADKV
+1541 MEELGSSASLTADKV
-1556 TELANKFPELAAW
+1556 TELANKYPELAAW
-1569 MQESGY
+1569 MGESGY

-1581 KHFNALAASE
+1581 KHFNALAAFQDAA
-1591 EESGN
+1591 GN
-1596 AAEVY
+1596 AAGAY
-1601 SAKLSDLAEVLST
+1601 SAKLSDLTEVLST
-1614 LQDAYDALADA
+1614 LQDSYDALADA

-1636 PDTINALADAEEN
+1636 PNTISALADAEAN

-1664 TEAWKE
+1664 IEAWKE
-1670 NANAKMLG
+1670 RANAKMLG
-1678 EMAELQKEIDSLKE
+1678 EMDEIQKEIDSL
-1692 RNEVLAD
+1692 NEENAALEDLIATYEEKRLAALQSQD
-1699 TLEIYRTNK
+1699 LTAYYDYYHEIDNLN
-1708 YMSPGDTSM
+1708 
-1717 MDAWDKKIQEVTN
+1717 AKIQEN
-1730 EIDENT
+1730 N
-1736 AAIDANQSRLDVL
+1736 AAIEENQGKLAIYSSLYGAITGDLDVY
-1749 NITYGNI
+1749 T
-1756 TGNLDA
+1756 
-1762 YSATL
+1762 SAL
-1767 ANFSNVANTIDSVS
+1767 QNFSHIANAIDSVS
-1781 TSFQTLADLQAEVAN
+1781 SSFQTLADLQATVAN

-1818 ATVAANG
+1818 ATAAANG
-1825 QITLNKDVVNSFIQG
+1825 QITLNEDVVNSFIQG

-1847 QIDSKITE
+1847 QIDSQIAQ
-1855 LEADKAVLEAQMEFS
+1855 LEADKAVLEARMEFS

-1884 ANITKEVAA
+1884 ANITKEVAG
-1893 FRLDTANKL
+1893 FRLDAANKL

-1948 AAYQVAQAIYQN
+1948 AAYEAAQAIYQN

-1990 AGSSAIV
+1990 AGSSAFV

-2006 NGIKLNL
+2006 NKIKLSL
-2013 SGADFKGTDYT
+2013 SGAEFKGTDYT

-2043 SNYENAIAQIDG
+2043 SNYQNAIAQIDG

-2066 PLKSFQSGGTSGGSS
+2066 PLKSFKSKSGSGSGGSKKE
-2081 SSGSDNDVEEYIAD
+2081 VEEYIAD

-2125 IEKKIALEKELIG
+2125 IEKKIDLEKELVD

-2199 YGSLQEA
+2199 YGSLKEA

-2220 ITDLNEANQEGSAT
+2220 ITDLNEANREGSAT
-2234 WWEVQRAILDA
+2234 WWEVQRAILEA
-2245 QIAVCEFEAQL
+2245 KIAVCEFEAQL
-2256 HNNFLTLTENW
+2256 HNNVLTLTENW
-2267 LDNAINQKD
+2267 LDNAINQKN
-2276 SDNVKR
+2276 SEGVKR
-2282 YTTEMIANYK
+2282 YTSEMIANYK
-2292 ALQDVYHKQAEALR
+2292 ALQEVYHKQAEALR

-2331 KDAKDKV
+2331 RGAKDKV

-2360 DVLSDAAQ
+2360 NVLSDAAQ

-2373 DGWISVDTYQSIIA
+2373 DGWISVDTFQAIND

-2394 MLINENNELVI
+2394 MLINENKELVI
-2405 NRDRINGIIEAKTRQ
+2405 NRDRINAIIEAKTRQ

-2432 LRLAATG
+2432 LRLAATV

-2474 LLNGSQYQ
+2474 LLSGEQYQ

-2511 KMDKLKEQLEDQKDA
+2511 KMDNLKKQLQDQKDA

-2567 KAVKDYVDQLKE
+2567 KAVKEYVDQLKE

-2594 ADKLKAIAK
+2594 AEKLKAIAK

-2650 DTLDKQYEAYEQEK
+2650 EALDKQYEAYEQEK
-2664 DAEIEKLEESISSTQ
+2664 DDEIAKLEESISSTQ

-2699 LLDWNYEYGNSLNS
+2699 LLDWNYEYGNNLNS

-2739 IENEIAKITAQIQSL
+2739 IESDIAKITAQIQSL
-2754 TTQISNLSNS
+2754 TAQISNLSTS
-2764 TSDAGGNGIGGS
+2764 TSGANGIGGTV
-2776 MPNVVGTVNT
+2776 PNVVGKV
-2786 DTSYSDEDMKQA
+2786 DSDPSYSDDDMKQA

-2803 SDVVS
+2803 SDIVS

-2823 TKKRLEDQALQLGA
+2823 TQKRLSDQALQLGA
-2837 TLASYGIVAHRDDPT
+2837 TLASYGVVAHRDEPT

-2864 SNAGKLLYSC
+2864 SNAGKSLYNC
-2874 YHTGGFVGD
+2874 YHTGGFVGE

-2889 ERYVKAENGEL
+2889 EKFLVAKDGEL
-2900 MVTSDQQDSLAA
+2900 ILTSDQQDSFAA
-2912 QISDIKTATDALS
+2912 QIDRFKAMTDAFS
-2925 GVVADIPVTPQNLWA
+2925 GLIADMPVTHQSLWPNSA
-2940 DGMAGSD
+2940 LASGNS
-2947 TGAVHNVT
+2947 VSNVT
-2955 TNNNQPVFHVT
+2955 TNNSPVEINFGDT
-2966 ETITCVPEKSVES
+2966 TINCVPEKSVES
-2979 HKKISRDTLVEIA
+2979 HQKISRDMLNEIA
-2992 RQLRKP
+2992 RQFRKP

>member
-258 IKSYRDMADAAIKSA
+258 IKSYRDMADAAVKSA

-753 SEYQKFYRA
+753 SEYQKFYRT

-1042 QTDDMKGVIEVLQI
+1042 QTDDMKGVVEVLQI

-1145 EQVVSMM
+1145 EQIVSMM

-1179 ALNVSSTSLVT
+1179 TLNVSSTSLVT
-1190 EQMLKAAVANGVLSE
+1190 EQVLKAAVANGVLSE

-1228 ASLGTAAKAAGLAMM
+1228 TSLGAAAKAAGVAMM

-1346 KKELAALDAKQ
+1346 KKELAALDAKE

-1948 AAYQVAQAIYQN
+1948 AAYQAAQAIYQN

-1990 AGSSAIV
+1990 AGSSALV

-2006 NGIKLNL
+2006 NEIKLNL
-2013 SGADFKGTDYT
+2013 SGAEFKGTDYT

-2043 SNYENAIAQIDG
+2043 SNYQNAIAQIDG

-2066 PLKSFQSGGTSGGSS
+2066 PLKSFESKSGSGSS
-2081 SSGSDNDVEEYIAD
+2081 KKEVEEYIAD

-2125 IEKKIALEKELIG
+2125 IEKKIALEKELVD

-2186 EHLNELTADSKGQ
+2186 EHLNELTADSKGR
-2199 YGSLQEA
+2199 YGSLKEA

-2220 ITDLNEANQEGSAT
+2220 ITDLNEANREGSAT
-2234 WWEVQRAILDA
+2234 WWEVQRAILEA
-2245 QIAVCEFEAQL
+2245 KIAVCEFEAQL
-2256 HNNFLTLTENW
+2256 HNNVLTLTENW
-2267 LDNAINQKD
+2267 LDNAINQKN
-2276 SDNVKR
+2276 SEGVKR
-2282 YTTEMIANYK
+2282 YTSEMIANYK
-2292 ALQDVYHKQAEALR
+2292 ALQEVYHKQAEALR

-2405 NRDRINGIIEAKTRQ
+2405 NRDRINDIIEAKTRQ

-2511 KMDKLKEQLEDQKDA
+2511 KMDNLKKQLQDQKDA

-2585 ENVEYEDEL
+2585 ENIEYEDEL

-2650 DTLDKQYEAYEQEK
+2650 EALDKQYEAYEQEK

-2739 IENEIAKITAQIQSL
+2739 IESDIAKITAQIQSL

-2764 TSDAGGNGIGGS
+2764 TSGAGGNGIGGS
-2776 MPNVVGTVNT
+2776 TPNVVGTVNT

-2837 TLASYGIVAHRDDPT
+2837 TLASYGIVAHRDEPT

-2940 DGMAGSD
+2940 DSMAGSD